1 MTTSMSNEFITDIL
15 KRKEFYE
22 LKISRDMKV
31 KKADEID
38 ELIKEVGILK
48 LRSHQTFVR
57 RFMTVF
63 GPGRRLYIKH
73 APGTGK
79 TLEALSLARDFLQ
92 VYKTMYDMGERRPG
106 NVIVIGFNIKPIFYR
121 ELLRFPEFGF
131 INEQE
136 INTYNKLR
144 ELSNT
149 GGVAEETEFKEFR
162 SNIIRRLYRGKF
174 GGFFR
179 FYGYKELV
187 NRLFSTAIT
196 EKKEVNIKDLSDEQI
211 VEYVKDGRLI
221 VNVEL
226 FREFEN
232 SIMICDEI
240 HHAYNSIEKN
250 NYGMAIQTILNS
262 VKSLKAIFMSA
273 TPLNNSPTEYVDLQN
288 FLLEPEH
295 AIKRD
300 DFFTTDGMLKPN
312 MLAKIRE
319 LMKGKVS
326 FFRDDNPAYFP
337 KIVYEGVPLKTN
349 EIEGYK
355 QVPYLKFIKCPM
367 TKIHERTYR
376 KNYRGV
382 LSVEDRTLDDMVLP
396 NPEST
401 EFGLFNSLE
410 IKEKLSNAS
419 QKWKDK
425 NQIDYNGYTL
435 IGNFFNVENV
445 KEWSYKL
452 SYLHQ
457 LITKIVKSKELSGKI
472 LIYHPNVSLTG
483 VMMIEEFM
491 RRNNIPDNKSEAF
504 DNTPCSVCGI
514 ERINH
519 DSHMKRVDD
528 SELHGYMPVRWIIAH
543 GSIDKSIMTQERNR
557 FNSPDNYQG
566 HHVYITIGSNVI
578 LEGYDYKEL
587 RHIICLTHTVNI
599 SELIQ
604 LIGRG
609 ARHGSHERLPAEY
622 HNLHIYLLTSTLEG
636 EVSHEEHRYIK
647 KMIDHLEIQKIEREI
662 HSEAIDSD
670 IHFDTTVTDSDDLI
684 SLKFKPTY
692 KIPNYKLDDLKLSH
706 FYAFHA
712 NDEVRLIKYIIKR
725 LFITVDRVWNYK
737 TLWEAV
743 KDPDFDVQTNSRLFL
758 ESSFTIALS
767 QLTWDHKTHH
777 IIEEKKYNARDYDT
791 GMIKALFSDS
801 KEIITEN
808 HQKSVIVQ
816 MKDIYVLFPI
826 VDGKPSFDV
835 ESCYRDFLP
844 IPEKRIGLKSYVVEN
859 DNIYDYT
866 HNKIRFHAR
875 YNGVSLNRLTMSICE
890 YKQSFHVQFLEDAIQ
905 YAFKIWATPTNVS
918 LSEYHEFYFRMLYF
932 YTSLELVIY
941 ANGIQDLEIYE
952 KYKPYIITSTS
963 VSKNTIKLK
972 TLDKKSVMALLESS
986 LKNKSSVVGCIDA
999 PQFDEQKIVNLSKE
1013 SQDHY
1018 EQNTIKMGKKLGI
1031 VPVDASI
1038 LPVGHI
1044 LAEVPR
1050 MYEPVSS
1057 IEETWTNNPEYL
1069 GRLKFEYKENDIIIG
1084 YYEKS
1089 KTGIEVKF
1097 KLRKPIQFIKIHTD
1111 TRMIERGSV
1120 CTSIKKPELSQ
1131 LCEKLGIKDSCIGIK
1146 DVCNV
1151 VRVKLIENEIEE
1163 RRKGTNIKWF
1173 YHLIEKQP
1181 VPGSFD

>member
-1 MTTSMSNEFITDIL
+1 MTDEFIKDL
-15 KRKEFYE
+15 LNRKEFYE
-22 LKISRDMKV
+22 LKIPSDV
-31 KKADEID
+31 KGKPRDEID
-38 ELIKEVGILK
+38 DLIKEVGILK
-48 LRSHQTFVR
+48 LRSHQLFVR
-57 RFMTVF
+57 RYMTVF

-79 TLEALSLARDFLQ
+79 TLEALSLAKDFIQ
-92 VYKTMYDMGERRPG
+92 VYKTMYDMGEKRTG

-121 ELLRFPEFGF
+121 ELLRFTEFGF
-131 INEQE
+131 ITEQE
-136 INTYNKLR
+136 IVHYNKLR

-149 GGVAEETEFKEFR
+149 GGVVEENEFKEFR
-162 SNIIRRLYRGKF
+162 SNIIRRLYRGKY

-187 NRLFSTAIT
+187 NRLFSTATT
-196 EKKEVNIKDLSDEQI
+196 EKKEINIKDLSDEQI
-211 VEYVKDGRLI
+211 AEYVREGRLI
-221 VNVEL
+221 VNVDL
-226 FREFEN
+226 FQEFEN

-288 FLLEPEH
+288 LLLEQDQ
-295 AIKRD
+295 AIKRE
-300 DFFTTDGMLKPN
+300 DFFTSDGRLKPN
-312 MLAKIRE
+312 MLSKIRE

-337 KIVYEGVPLKTN
+337 KIIYEGEPLKTN

-376 KNYRGV
+376 KFYRGV

-401 EFGLFNSLE
+401 EYGLFNSLE
-410 IKEKLSNAS
+410 IKEKIANAT

-425 NQIDYNGYTL
+425 YQLDYNGNAL
-435 IGNFFNVENV
+435 IGNFFNIENI
-445 KEWSYKL
+445 KEWSSKL
-452 SYLHQ
+452 SYLHS
-457 LITKIVKSKELSGKI
+457 LISKIVKSKELSGKI

-483 VMMIEEFM
+483 VMMIDEFM
-491 RRNNIPDNKSEAF
+491 KRNNIPDNKSEAF
-504 DNTPCSVCGI
+504 DNTPCSICGT
-514 ERINH
+514 ERIKH
-519 DSHMKRVDD
+519 DAYLKTVDD
-528 SELHGYMPVRWIIAH
+528 NDLHGYMPVRWIMAH
-543 GSIDKSIMTQERNR
+543 GSIDKNVMTQERNR
-557 FNSPDNYQG
+557 FNSPDNYGG

-578 LEGYDYKEL
+578 MEGYDYKGL

-609 ARHGSHERLPAEY
+609 ARHGSHEQLPVDK
-622 HNLHIYLLTSTLEG
+622 HDLRIYLLTSTLSG

-647 KMIDHLEIQKIEREI
+647 KMIDHIEIQKIEREI
-662 HSEAIDSD
+662 HSEAVDSD
-670 IHFDTTVTDSDDLI
+670 IHYDTTHSDEDDII

-692 KIPNYKLDDLKLSH
+692 KIPNYKLEDLQLSH

-725 LFITVDRVWNYK
+725 LFISVDRVWNYQ
-737 TLWEAV
+737 TLWNAV
-743 KDPDFDVQTNSRLFL
+743 KNPPFEVQTNSRMFL
-758 ESSFTIALS
+758 EASFTIALS
-767 QLTWDHKTHH
+767 QLTWDQTTHN
-777 IIEEKKYNARDYDT
+777 IIEDKPMSDS

-801 KEIITEN
+801 KEIITIN
-808 HQKSVIVQ
+808 YQKSIIVQ
-816 MKDIYVLFPI
+816 MKDIYVLFPLI
-826 VDGKPSFDV
+826 NGEPSLDV
-835 ESCYRDFLP
+835 ESCYRDFIP
-844 IPEKRIGLKSYVVEN
+844 IPEKRIGLKSYVIEN
-859 DNIYDYT
+859 DNMYDYT

-875 YNGVSLNRLTMSICE
+875 YNGVTINRLTMSICE
-890 YKQSFHVQFLEDAIQ
+890 YKQSFHIQFLEDAIQ
-905 YAFKIWATPTNVS
+905 YAFKIWTMPGSIT

-941 ANGIQDLEIYE
+941 ANSIQDLEISE
-952 KYKPYIITSTS
+952 KFKPYIISTTAP
-963 VSKNTIKLK
+963 KATLKLK
-972 TLDKKSVMALLESS
+972 NLDKKSVLALLESS
-986 LKNKSSVVGCIDA
+986 LKNKSHVVGCIDA
-999 PQFDEQKIVNLSKE
+999 PQLDEQKIVNLSKE
-1013 SQDHY
+1013 SQEHY
-1018 EQNTIKMGKKLGI
+1018 EQNTKKKGKNVI
-1031 VPVDASI
+1031 VPVDSSI
-1038 LPVGHI
+1038 LPIGHI
-1044 LAEVPR
+1044 LGEVPR
-1050 MYEPVSS
+1050 MYDPREIKSEKSNEV
-1057 IEETWTNNPEYL
+1057 TNWTNNPEYL
-1069 GRLKFEYKENDIIIG
+1069 GRLTYDFKENDIIIG

-1089 KTGIEVKF
+1089 KTGIEVRF
-1097 KLRKPIQFIKIHTD
+1097 KLRRPIQFIKIHTD
-1111 TRMIERGSV
+1111 TRMIEKGSV
-1120 CTSIKKPELSQ
+1120 CTSIKKPELYK
-1131 LCEKLGIKDSCIGIK
+1131 LCERLGIKDSCIGIK

-1151 VRVKLIENEIEE
+1151 IRVKLIENEIEE

-1181 VPGSFD
+1181 VPGLGA

>member
-1 MTTSMSNEFITDIL
+1 MNITDAFIEDL
-15 KRKEFYE
+15 LRRKEFYE
-22 LKISRDMKV
+22 LKIPHEI
-31 KKADEID
+31 KKKDEID
-38 ELIKEVGILK
+38 ELIREVGILK

-79 TLEALSLARDFLQ
+79 TLEALSLAKDFLQ
-92 VYKTMYDMGERRPG
+92 VYKTMYDMGEKKPG

-121 ELLRFPEFGF
+121 ELLRFAEFGF

-136 INTYNKLR
+136 IIKYNKLR
-144 ELSNT
+144 ELANL
-149 GGVAEETEFKEFR
+149 GGAAEEIEFKEFR

-187 NRLFSTAIT
+187 NRLFSTATT
-196 EKKEVNIKDLSDEQI
+196 EKKEINIKDLSDEQI
-211 VEYVKDGRLI
+211 AQHVKEGKLI

-226 FREFEN
+226 FQEFEN
-232 SIMICDEI
+232 AIMICDEI
-240 HHAYNSIEKN
+240 HHAYNSVEKN

-273 TPLNNSPTEYVDLQN
+273 TPLNNSPTEFVDLQN
-288 FLLEPEH
+288 FLLEPEQ
-295 AIKRD
+295 AVKRD
-300 DFFTTDGMLKPN
+300 DFFTSEGRLKPN
-312 MLAKIRE
+312 TLSKIRE
-319 LMKGKVS
+319 LMRGKVS

-337 KIVYEGVPLKTN
+337 KIIYEGIPLKTN

-382 LSVEDRTLDDMVLP
+382 LSIEDSTLDDMVLP

-401 EFGLFNSLE
+401 EFGLFNSME
-410 IKEKLSNAS
+410 IREKIANAS

-425 NQIDYNGYTL
+425 NQIDYNGNAL
-435 IGNFFNVENV
+435 VGNFFNIENI
-445 KEWSYKL
+445 KDWSSKL
-452 SYLHQ
+452 DYLHN
-457 LITKIVKSKELSGKI
+457 LIMKIVKSKELSGKI
-472 LIYHPNVSLTG
+472 LIYHPKVSLTG
-483 VMMIEEFM
+483 VMMIDEFM
-491 RRNNIPDNKSEAF
+491 KRNNLPDNKSEAF
-504 DNTPCSVCGI
+504 DNTPCSICGV

-519 DSHMKRVDD
+519 DIHMKKVDD
-528 SELHGYMPVRWIIAH
+528 SELHGYMPIRWIMAH
-543 GSIDKSIMTQERNR
+543 GSIDKNVMTQERNR
-557 FNSPDNYQG
+557 FNSPDNSSG
-566 HHVYITIGSNVI
+566 HHLYITIGSNVI

-609 ARHGSHERLPAEY
+609 ARHGSHERLSVDK
-622 HNLHIYLLTSTLEG
+622 HDLRIYLLTSTLEG

-647 KMIDHLEIQKIEREI
+647 KMIDHLEIQKIEREM
-662 HSEAIDSD
+662 HAMAIDSD
-670 IHFDTTVTDSDDLI
+670 IHYETTSTDTDDLI
-684 SLKFKPTY
+684 SLRFKPGY
-692 KIPNYKLDDLKLSH
+692 KVPNYKLDELKLSY

-725 LFITVDRVWNYK
+725 LFITVDRVWDYK

-743 KDPDFDVQTNSRLFL
+743 KDPEFDIQTNSRLFL

-767 QLTWDHKTHH
+767 QLAWDHGSHH
-777 IIEEKKYNARDYDT
+777 IMEDKGDNPDDT
-791 GMIKALFSDS
+791 DMVKSLFSDS

-808 HQKSVIVQ
+808 YQKSVIVQ
-816 MKDIYVLFPI
+816 MRDIYILFPI
-826 VDGKPSFDV
+826 IDGKPSFDV
-835 ESCYRDFLP
+835 ESCYRDFIP

-859 DNIYDYT
+859 DNMYDYT

-875 YNGVSLNRLTMSICE
+875 YNGVSINRLTLSICE
-890 YKQSFHVQFLEDAIQ
+890 YKQSFHIQFLEDAIQ
-905 YAFKIWATPTNVS
+905 YAFKIWAMPGSVT

-941 ANGIQDLEIYE
+941 ANSIQDLEVHE
-952 KYKPYIITSTS
+952 KYTPYVISSTQ
-963 VSKNTIKLK
+963 NTPIKLK
-972 TLDKKSVMALLESS
+972 TLDKKSVLALLESS
-986 LKNKSSVVGCIDA
+986 LKNKSNVVGCIDS
-999 PQFDEQKIVNLSKE
+999 PQLDEQKIVTLSKE
-1013 SQDHY
+1013 SQEHHDQY
-1018 EQNTIKMGKKLGI
+1018 TGKKGKKISI
-1031 VPVDASI
+1031 VPVDSSI
-1038 LPVGHI
+1038 LPIGHI
-1044 LAEVPR
+1044 LGEVPR
-1050 MYEPVSS
+1050 MYEPRDISDS
-1057 IEETWTNNPEYL
+1057 KSEEIWTNNPEYL
-1069 GRLKFEYKENDIIIG
+1069 SRMKFEYKENNIIIG

-1089 KTGIEVKF
+1089 KTGIEVRF

-1120 CTSIKKPELSQ
+1120 CTSIKKPELFQ
-1131 LCEKLGIKDSCIGIK
+1131 LCEKLGIKDPCIGIK

-1151 VRVKLIENEIEE
+1151 IRVKLIENEIEE

-1181 VPGSFD
+1181 IPGFE